1 MTKELVSS
9 HWEQEIFLFLKHP
22 NHLWGPPAS
31 CWVSSKCSIPG
42 VKWTGQTL
50 TTYHHLLSRLRMCG
64 AIPLHLLMRQW
75 CGAYLS
81 KPIMDGWFLWYCQLV
96 LSGSIEWKKADL
108 EWLKRKWLWS
118 VSRYYACNLLGV
130 LSKIIH
136 VNPRKVSVVAK
147 FQCMH
152 LPNWSLLHH
161 HFSHIVQ

>member
-1 MTKELVSS
+1 MCKVILNSCIKCWTIRRQTGLLGAK
-9 HWEQEIFLFLKHP
+9 P
-22 NHLWGPPAS
+22 NPAS
-31 CWVSSKCSIPG
+31 PNCHVRSVLFWDITQRRVVILH
-42 VKWTGQTL
+42 WYFR
-50 TTYHHLLSRLRMCG
+50 TTYQYSFKG
-64 AIPLHLLMRQW
+64 QE
-75 CGAYLS
+75 
-81 KPIMDGWFLWYCQLV
+81 FLWYCQLV
-96 LSGSIEWKKADL
+96 LSGSIECKKADL

-118 VSRYYACNLLGV
+118 MSRYYACNLLGV